1 MKFND
6 KKGYL
11 IGPEIFPLYLLVVK
25 IVMIVAVAGTMVG
38 TIADFT
44 FNQGY
49 LGGFLIGTI
58 SLMASSLIAG
68 FGWVTLIF
76 AVIERVADEESLK
89 EIQTSIE
96 KEVQK
101 DKSKVE
107 ARKTGKAS
115 FGKAG
120 VITGLV
126 FTLLLLLVLNNFSQ
140 LIGIWSSLDQG
151 SYMPLLDKAAFGAY
165 LPFINALLLLQLL
178 FGISKLVFK
187 NWSYGLAAANLAIN
201 ALSLALALTILGD
214 GTILSAEF
222 AAAMKDALGEGGGI
236 FLQLQPLVNF
246 LKILFVVVFI
256 ADTIEGFYKAFKKN
270 REALDGSL
278 KN

>member
-1 MKFND
+1 
-6 KKGYL
+6 
-11 IGPEIFPLYLLVVK
+11 
-25 IVMIVAVAGTMVG
+25 
-38 TIADFT
+38 
-44 FNQGY
+44 
-49 LGGFLIGTI
+49 
-58 SLMASSLIAG
+58 
-68 FGWVTLIF
+68 
-76 AVIERVADEESLK
+76 
-89 EIQTSIE
+89 
-96 KEVQK
+96 
-101 DKSKVE
+101 
-107 ARKTGKAS
+107 
-115 FGKAG
+115 
-120 VITGLV
+120 
-126 FTLLLLLVLNNFSQ
+126 
-140 LIGIWSSLDQG
+140 
-151 SYMPLLDKAAFGAY
+151 MPLLDKAAFGAY

-214 GTILSAEF
+214 GTIISAEF